1 MSEVAVSPE
10 TAKPSP
16 LRRRGIEVGLG
27 ALFGIV
33 IACLNGPGFLSL
45 FYTPLRGGALC
56 GSEVNDALAYFVKLQ
71 LVSGLVGGAF
81 ILVASF
87 FVRRMLRKRRDARAV
102 PTA

>member
-1 MSEVAVSPE
+1 MSELAVSPE

-33 IACLNGPGFLSL
+33 IACLNGPALLSL
-45 FYTPLRGGALC
+45 LYTPPRGDALC
-56 GSEVNDALAYFVKLQ
+56 GTNVNDALSYFVKLQ
-71 LVSGLVGGAF
+71 LVSGLVGGVF
-81 ILVASF
+81 ILAASF
-87 FVRRMLRKRRDARAV
+87 FVRRALRKRREARVV